1 MKKILSAIFIW
12 PWRALTWLRGTL
24 ANFLLLM
31 LVVLVTSGLLHG
43 GSKVV
48 LEENTLLYVQPGRM
62 IVEQRSYDDSFS
74 SLMQP
79 TDEEIAEESVL
90 HEMTSAIRWAQHDKH
105 IKGIVIQADDLEGA
119 DLSKLNALTQAI
131 LAFKDSKKPVIALG
145 DNFSQG
151 QYYLASVAD
160 KIYLNPMGSVQLH
173 GFGAYQ
179 NYLKDLLDTLAINV
193 HVFRVGQFKS
203 FVEPFVRNDM
213 SPEAR
218 ENLAQWMDE
227 QWSFYR
233 SHIEQRR
240 KLPAGG
246 VDNFINQQDTLL
258 AQNQNNAAKLAQ
270 QYGLVDALATRQEA
284 EKVVN
289 TLAGSD
295 EPNTIDTTAYY
306 QLSMER
312 KEPSRLLEKA
322 RHIAVIQASGD
333 IVEGYQPAGTVGAET
348 LVSLIRDAREDDN
361 TAAIVLRIDSP
372 GGSAFAAEL
381 IRNELVAAQ
390 AAGKPVVASMS
401 GVAASGGYWIAASAN
416 EIWASAATITGSIGV
431 FGIVPTLENTLS
443 RWGVHSDGYS
453 THALADIGAQQIDR
467 PISPMAA
474 RVLQQGVEFTYNN
487 FLQVVAAGRKRT
499 PEAINNI
506 AQGRVWT
513 GRRAHQLGLVDHIG
527 ELDDAIAAAARLAKL
542 TQYEPNF
549 LEPELSPWESF
560 KRELFSVS
568 LLPKPL
574 VQWAQVLAHLPALQ
588 NLNTLQRFNDPNH
601 LYVRCWEC
609 KALVR

>member
-1 MKKILSAIFIW
+1 MKKILSAVFIW

-24 ANFLLLM
+24 ANLLLLM

-295 EPNTIDTTAYY
+295 EPNTIDTTAYF

-333 IVEGYQPAGTVGAET
+333 GTTTAP
-348 LVSLIRDAREDDN
+348 N
-361 TAAIVLRIDSP
+361 TP
-372 GGSAFAAEL
+372 
-381 IRNELVAAQ
+381 
-390 AAGKPVVASMS
+390 
-401 GVAASGGYWIAASAN
+401 
-416 EIWASAATITGSIGV
+416 AAT
-431 FGIVPTLENTLS
+431 
-443 RWGVHSDGYS
+443 
-453 THALADIGAQQIDR
+453 
-467 PISPMAA
+467 
-474 RVLQQGVEFTYNN
+474 
-487 FLQVVAAGRKRT
+487 
-499 PEAINNI
+499 PE
-506 AQGRVWT
+506 R
-513 GRRAHQLGLVDHIG
+513 
-527 ELDDAIAAAARLAKL
+527 
-542 TQYEPNF
+542 
-549 LEPELSPWESF
+549 
-560 KRELFSVS
+560 
-568 LLPKPL
+568 
-574 VQWAQVLAHLPALQ
+574 
-588 NLNTLQRFNDPNH
+588 
-601 LYVRCWEC
+601 
-609 KALVR
+609 